1 MIIKA
6 PKGTMDV
13 LPENAYKWQFIENKI
28 REITAEFGVNE
39 LRTPVFEHTELFQRG
54 VGDTTDVVEKEMYT
68 FNDKGDRSITLR
80 PEGTAGAV
88 RLFIE
93 HGLFNNPMPIKT
105 YYFTSCYRYEKPQ
118 AGRLREFHQFGVEY
132 FGTQSPTAD
141 AEIMELVMLLYQRLG
156 LKGLSLNINSIG
168 CPVCRKTYNEKLK
181 DYLRANYDNL
191 CETCKSRFERNP
203 MRILDCKSSVC
214 KDIVNGAPLLIDNI
228 CDECSDHFEKVKKYL
243 EYAGLSY
250 NIDPYIVRG
259 LDYYT
264 KTVFEVIA
272 QNKNSNNTICGG
284 GRYDGL
290 VEELGG
296 NSTPACGFALG
307 MERLLLTLEEQGVE
321 IPDTTNVKLYIGS
334 MGEGCSFAAH
344 KLANMLRSE
353 GLSVECDHLGRGVKA
368 QLKYAN
374 KIKAE
379 YTLVLGEDEIAS
391 GKGKLKN
398 MADGTETIVEINSQ
412 DILKHI
418 IQEESCNV

>member
-28 REITAEFGVNE
+28 REITGEFGVSE
-39 LRTPVFEHTELFQRG
+39 IRTPVFEHTELFQRG

-68 FNDKGDRSITLR
+68 FTDKGDRSITLR

-105 YYFTSCYRYEKPQ
+105 YYFTGCYRYEKPQ

-141 AEIMELVMLLYQRLG
+141 AEIMELAMLLYQRLG

-168 CPVCRKTYNEKLK
+168 CPKCRKEYNEKLK
-181 DYLRANYDNL
+181 EYLRANYDSI
-191 CETCKSRFERNP
+191 CETCKSRFDRNP
-203 MRILDCKSSVC
+203 MRILDCKSSIC
-214 KDIVNGAPLLIDNI
+214 KDIVKGAPLLIDNI

-243 EYAGLSY
+243 TAAGLEY

-264 KTVFEVIA
+264 KTVFEIIA

-307 MERLLLTLEEQGVE
+307 MERLLLTLEEQGIE
-321 IPDTTNVKLYIGS
+321 IPDTSNVKLYIGN
-334 MGEGCSFAAH
+334 MGEDTGIFAH
-344 KLANMLRSE
+344 KLVSQLRSE

-379 YTLVLGEDEIAS
+379 YTLILGEDEISS
-391 GKGKLKN
+391 GQGKLKN
-398 MADGTETIVEINSQ
+398 MSDGSEAVVNITAK
-412 DILKHI
+412 DILNHI
-418 IQEESCNV
+418 NQEEV

>member
-13 LPENAYKWQFIENKI
+13 VPENSFKWQFIEDKI
-28 REITAEFGVNE
+28 REITKEFGISE
-39 LRTPVFEHTELFQRG
+39 IRTPVFEHTELFQRG

-105 YYFTSCYRYEKPQ
+105 FYLTSCYRYEKPQ

-132 FGTQSPTAD
+132 FGTQNPSAD
-141 AEIMELVMLLYQRLG
+141 AEMMQLPMLLYRRLG
-156 LKGLSLNINSIG
+156 LKGLTLNINSIG
-168 CPVCRKTYNEKLK
+168 CPKCRKAYNEKLRE
-181 DYLRANYDNL
+181 YLSGHYDEL
-191 CETCKSRFERNP
+191 CDTCKSRYERNP
-203 MRILDCKSSVC
+203 MRILDCKSPVC
-214 KDIVNGAPLLIDNI
+214 KQIAKGAPLLIDNI
-228 CDECSDHFEKVKKYL
+228 CEECEAHFEKVKKYL
-243 EYAGLSY
+243 EAVGMDYE
-250 NIDPYIVRG
+250 IDPYIVRG

-264 KTVFEVIA
+264 KTVFEITA

-296 NSTPACGFALG
+296 NATPACGFALG
-307 MERLLLTLEEQGVE
+307 MERLLLTMEEQGIE
-321 IPDTTNVKLYIGS
+321 IPDTSNVKIFVGS
-334 MGEGCSFAAH
+334 MSEQSSMFAH
-344 KLANMLRSE
+344 RLVQELRSIGVSAE
-353 GLSVECDHLGRGVKA
+353 RDHMDRSVKA

-374 KIKAE
+374 KIRAE
-379 YTLVLGEDEIAS
+379 YVIVLGDDEIES
-391 GKGKLKN
+391 GKVKLKN
-398 MADGTETIVEINSQ
+398 MANGEEITVDATAETIAKEI
-412 DILKHI
+412 
-418 IQEESCNV
+418 E